1 MIARIACNETR
12 IRRLGNFV
20 CAIPK
25 TICQIR
31 LLRVSGIHSIAG
43 WSLLFSMFGSRVA
56 LVLALAGCGAGAG
69 AARVVPTAACAGPS
83 ALASRI
89 TQQPTS
95 TGRAH
100 HFDFT
105 FAP

>member
-1 MIARIACNETR
+1 MPAGAEVILIARIACNETR

-56 LVLALAGCGAGAG
+56 LVLALAG
-69 AARVVPTAACAGPS
+69 
-83 ALASRI
+83 
-89 TQQPTS
+89 
-95 TGRAH
+95 RAH